1 MEALEKKAQ
10 EILRRELGPVY
21 KGQTY
26 EELGPFNCFAGFY
39 LKSCHEEKIELNS
52 SVLMELQIIERSI
65 QVDQNQIPNFTDDPY
80 EAMKTN
86 WYTGFTSTYVSD
98 AFFLNLDLCP
108 DIINQL
114 IEADEKRGTSIEII
128 LSRVSYCLKSVDNGK
143 FLNGLLKNCSEKF
156 IDTWKVWFDNL
167 LIILFNS

>member
-1 MEALEKKAQ
+1 MEALEEKAQ
-10 EILRRELGPVY
+10 EILWRELGSAY

-26 EELGPFNCFAGFY
+26 EELLPFNCLSGFY
-39 LKSCHEEKIELNS
+39 LKSCHQEKIEIKS
-52 SVLMELQIIERSI
+52 SVLMELQITETSIWLERKKIRNS
-65 QVDQNQIPNFTDDPY
+65 TDDPY
-80 EAMKTN
+80 EAMKTDG
-86 WYTGFTSTYVSD
+86 YTGFTSTYVSD
-98 AFFLNLDLCP
+98 AIMLNLDLIP
-108 DIINQL
+108 DVINQL

-156 IDTWKVWFDNL
+156 IDTWKVWLDNL

>member
-10 EILRRELGPVY
+10 EILQCELGPIY

-26 EELGPFNCFAGFY
+26 EELVPFNCLSGFY

-52 SVLMELQIIERSI
+52 SVLMELQIIETSI
-65 QVDQNQIPNFTDDPY
+65 MLDQNQIPKFTDDLY

-86 WYTGFTSTYVSD
+86 DYTGFTSIYVSD
-98 AFFLNLDLCP
+98 AIMLNLDLIP
-108 DIINQL
+108 DVINQL

-128 LSRVSYCLKSVDNGK
+128 LSRVSFCLKSIDNGK
-143 FLNGLLKNCSEKF
+143 FLDGLLEKCSDKF
-156 IDTWKVWFDNL
+156 VGLWKVWLDK
-167 LIILFNS
+167 LFLY